1 MSARRWP
8 AEHPT
13 DKRPCL
19 VCEVKPVVMKQS
31 QVDQVG
37 RCANCSTPYA
47 FRDDAGELLELL
59 ECALDAQLL
68 AAAREAWAS
77 MHLQIQI
84 RPWLL
89 KDWPICTS
97 ASQAHADRIEVGD
110 PQLTDF
116 ERYIDHHRAAWLV
129 RPDPNQLDERL
140 TVQGRG
146 RAACWVRQI
155 PGQKTKIEHGALRID
170 PVDLPEGSRITIE
183 KPGGF
188 TE

>member
-1 MSARRWP
+1 MSTRRWP

-19 VCEVKPVVMKQS
+19 VCQVKPVVMKQS
-31 QVDQVG
+31 QIDQVG
-37 RCANCSTPYA
+37 RCSRCSTPYA
-47 FRDDAGELLELL
+47 FRDDAGEILEQLV
-59 ECALDAQLL
+59 CALDEQLL
-68 AAAREAWAS
+68 AAAREAWGS
-77 MHLQIQI
+77 MHTQIQI
-84 RPWLL
+84 RPWLPL
-89 KDWPICTS
+89 NWPTCEN
-97 ASQAHADRIEVGD
+97 AAHAHADRIGVGD
-110 PQLTDF
+110 PELTDF

-146 RAACWVRQI
+146 RSACWVREV
-155 PGQKTKIEHGALRID
+155 PGQKAKIEHGALRVD
-170 PVDLPEGSRITIE
+170 PADLPEGSRITIE